1 VNRIADARLVAGLPD
16 PRQQTVILIRLDPRD
31 RLVRPHAAGDDQVA
45 PASGQSMRLNLDSR
59 LGGSSRS
66 PSSLGIPG
74 PLPRLRTPARLRRR
88 RPLLIA
94 AHQLIRHRQPERSE
108 QRLERRPLLSRRAEQ
123 RRRPRLA
130 SVTGN
135 HKRRGGKLGVDP
147 LDQVGP
153 AGGESG

>member
-1 VNRIADARLVAGLPD
+1 MHV
-16 PRQQTVILIRLDPRD
+16 
-31 RLVRPHAAGDDQVA
+31 
-45 PASGQSMRLNLDSR
+45 
-59 LGGSSRS
+59 SS
-66 PSSLGIPG
+66 PGSSLGIPG

-88 RPLLIA
+88 RSLLIA

-135 HKRRGGKLGVDP
+135 HKRRGGPRPRVNAMSTASAKTDPGVSTLGVRIRAALTP
-147 LDQVGP
+147 SRFSWSRILDLERLA